1 MTVYLSEEELQ
12 DLSRFRLGS
21 DRSGSDLSVESAGLF
36 EPAALLTYLEAVKP
50 KIHSDRLNVT
60 GSLFVKRYAFLAA
73 LTLYSMTVFEK
84 GLNTEPENMSLE
96 SDDEDP
102 LWLPS
107 FYFRKLECS
116 VPGENR
122 DEWRDEVLRSLFK
135 NHLSRL
141 VLTVSKE
148 ARISKMILWE
158 NVGLYIVWMYETLLA
173 NKPECVTIEQ
183 IQEDYEYVVRKAD
196 GSLFGEGLK
205 NPFQSLFREQH
216 SGGARIRQTCC
227 LYYLTSEKRDRCST
241 CPKHCLT

>member
-1 MTVYLSEEELQ
+1 MTVFLSEEELQ

-36 EPAALLTYLEAVKP
+36 EPAALLSYLEAVKP

-84 GLNTEPENMSLE
+84 GLNTDPENMSLE

-116 VPGENR
+116 VPGEKR

-135 NHLSRL
+135 
-141 VLTVSKE
+141 
-148 ARISKMILWE
+148 
-158 NVGLYIVWMYETLLA
+158 
-173 NKPECVTIEQ
+173 TI
-183 IQEDYEYVVRKAD
+183 
-196 GSLFGEGLK
+196 
-205 NPFQSLFREQH
+205 
-216 SGGARIRQTCC
+216 
-227 LYYLTSEKRDRCST
+227 
-241 CPKHCLT
+241 